1 MRRIMAKFIA
11 AGRVCELSRPSGSPK
26 PLEDYRG
33 EFQGFPELAGHAQDH
48 GQVHRGR
55 PQATAPNG

>member
-33 EFQGFPELAGHAQDH
+33 EFQGFPELAEQT
-48 GQVHRGR
+48 QLK
-55 PQATAPNG
+55 T